1 MRSIFNDCGTTL
13 ERLELML
20 VCQREEAM
28 PLGFKPFDFK
38 LLRWKIQIFTEAI
51 AFAKRRNNDGYINM
65 EKLRSDAGWYQVQA
79 DHADDRG
86 ETGERLLVEIVDT
99 DEHLRHIEELVV
111 AAKEYTAALGR
122 IDLVDRQ
129 NKTVAEIAKR
139 DTPSK
144 DIPIRGDPPHSED
157 SDDDEETESATA
169 KVSVENETTS
179 DDAPADDSLED
190 VSPQDGPTEGVVAEK
205 ASSEGLPTIDE
216 GPEESLLKNGI
227 AEKVSLDGAVSSN
240 AVPDNASLSESSMD
254 SDPSQVVGADTAPTP
269 TETPSHGS
277 SEDGSLSN
285 ATVKDALDQS
295 FSAGDVRTPNVS
307 ACSKPFEDAS
317 PKDAATEGE
326 PAEIIATEESTT
338 PTVSP
343 PNTPSARPSL
353 IALPEDVLSTDA
365 STGVVSTPQALTPA
379 SCGQGSASQLFA
391 TGTLAVSDTSS
402 LDEATHAMAAIHAAL
417 SAFHDVKS
425 FKTEDGKVAY
435 IRGLLKKFGYPSPD
449 ARLDNL
455 IRFSLRSVAAKLL
468 VAECFYMTGWPQSS
482 INILQL
488 PLSEFPN
495 DLVTRASVQH
505 ILAKAYFAIGN
516 LARAIDNC
524 KLSQATRKKALGH
537 HHPMFLEST
546 ELLVHLYRA
555 TGRVAEAEDLRRIHF
570 SPDQK
575 AFLAA
580 VDDLDLAFRT
590 SKEAALA
597 SMTELLASLK
607 FDDPTPATS
616 LLERLGD
623 FTTWK
628 FDTTVLGFDTQAS
641 LLAILADLEDYEIF
655 SLVALRGNIYRNPSP
670 NRTRPVLDAILREA
684 ALSGNPIRVQML
696 LDAGADIEV
705 DYDSLPDWHKVGP
718 EYDSMTPLHIAA
730 KSGHVDVVGI
740 LSRAGANK
748 EARDIYN
755 NTPLMLADK
764 NHHVDTV
771 YLLLEHGASID

>member
-1 MRSIFNDCGTTL
+1 
-13 ERLELML
+13 
-20 VCQREEAM
+20 M
-28 PLGFKPFDFK
+28 PD
-38 LLRWKIQIFTEAI
+38 
-51 AFAKRRNNDGYINM
+51 RRNNDGYLNM

-79 DHADDRG
+79 DNADDRG
-86 ETGERLLVEIVDT
+86 ETGQRLLVEIVDT

-111 AAKEYTAALGR
+111 AAKDYTAALAR
-122 IDLVDRQ
+122 IELVDRQ
-129 NKTVAEIAKR
+129 TRIMVEIANQ
-139 DTPSK
+139 DTPSEDK
-144 DIPIRGDPPHSED
+144 PIHGGPPHPED
-157 SDDDEETESATA
+157 SDTEETESVAA
-169 KVSVENETTS
+169 KVSVEDEPSS
-179 DDAPADDSLED
+179 DDATGDDSLED
-190 VSPQDGPTEGVVAEK
+190 VSPQDGPIEGVVAEK

-216 GPEESLLKNGI
+216 SPEESVLEDGI

-240 AVPDNASLSESSMD
+240 TPSDNASLRKPSMESE
-254 SDPSQVVGADTAPTP
+254 PAQAVGADTAATP
-269 TETPSHGS
+269 TEIPSRGS
-277 SEDGSLSN
+277 SEDASLSD

-295 FSAGDVRTPNVS
+295 FGADGVRTPNVS
-307 ACSKPFEDAS
+307 ARSEPFEDAS
-317 PKDAATEGE
+317 PKDATTEGE
-326 PAEIIATEESTT
+326 PAEMIATEEFTT
-338 PTVSP
+338 PKVSP
-343 PNTPSARPSL
+343 PSSPSARPSL
-353 IALPEDVLSTDA
+353 IALPEGVFSTAA

-379 SCGQGSASQLFA
+379 SCGQDTASQVFA
-391 TGTLAVSDTSS
+391 TGTPAVSDTYSP
-402 LDEATHAMAAIHAAL
+402 DEATHAMAAFRAAL
-417 SAFHDVKS
+417 STFHDAKS
-425 FKTEDGKVAY
+425 FKTEDRSVAY
-435 IRGLLKKFGYPSPD
+435 IRGLIKKFGYPSPD
-449 ARLDNL
+449 ARLDSL
-455 IRFSLRSVAAKLL
+455 IRSSLRSVAAKLL

-482 INILQL
+482 INLLQL

-537 HHPMFLEST
+537 QHPLFLEST

-555 TGRVAEAEDLRRIHF
+555 TGRAAEAEDQRRIHF

-580 VDDLDLAFRT
+580 VADLDLAFRM

-597 SMTELLASLK
+597 SMTELLASIK
-607 FDDPTPATS
+607 FDDPAPATS

-641 LLAILADLEDYEIF
+641 LLAIFADLEDYERL

-696 LDAGADIEV
+696 LDAGADMEA
-705 DYDSLPDWHKVGP
+705 DLDSLPDWHKVGP
-718 EYDSMTPLHIAA
+718 GYDSMTPLHIAA

-748 EARDIYN
+748 EARDKDN
-755 NTPLMLADK
+755 NTPLMLADA

-771 YLLLEHGASID
+771 DLLLEHGASID